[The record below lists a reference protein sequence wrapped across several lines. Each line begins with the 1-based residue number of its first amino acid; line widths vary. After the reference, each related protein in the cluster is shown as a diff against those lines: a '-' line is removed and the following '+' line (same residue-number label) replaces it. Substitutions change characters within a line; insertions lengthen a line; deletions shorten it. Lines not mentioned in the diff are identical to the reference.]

1 MFVSPVPTIVK
12 GFSYILAIVSHLS
25 NIFHSHM
32 PCSYMNHMWLGQF
45 CDILPI
51 LQTACAFTLQY
62 LSSGSKTSATFTNM
76 ELPPRVTIVFVDD
89 EFSGRKA
96 TSGKTSDRSE
106 VCASSSDSTS
116 PESAAHLSAAGAP
129 HLP

>member
-1 MFVSPVPTIVK
+1 
-12 GFSYILAIVSHLS
+12 
-25 NIFHSHM
+25 
-32 PCSYMNHMWLGQF
+32 MNHMWLGQF

-51 LQTACAFTLQY
+51 LQTACGFTLQY
-62 LSSGSKTSATFTNM
+62 LSSSSKTSATFTNM

-106 VCASSSDSTS
+106 VCASSCDSTS